1 MNIKGINYK
10 LVNIAL
16 VGLIIWLIIS
26 TGSFWFSA
34 FDKLI
39 EILVP
44 FVLAFTFAYVLHPFL
59 KWLERKKIPKWLA
72 VGIIIVMVISFI
84 ALIIYLLTP
93 LVYNQIMGLISNVIK
108 FIQDISKKYSI
119 DLNFIQSY
127 FSNLNSLV
135 MDIGKYLSE
144 SAINVISASIS
155 IFTII
160 IIAFFT
166 GIYFLSDMD
175 NIRYNVK
182 KFFKKKSKKT
192 YELVKQLDLE
202 MKNYFIGL
210 EKNILV
216 QLIEYTL
223 VFYLIGHPYYL
234 VLGILASFSTI
245 IPYFGGIFTNIIAL
259 ITAIVV
265 SPKLFILTA
274 IVAIIFPNIDGYFWS
289 PKIYGKTNN
298 IHPVITIFSVFAGGA
313 LLGTMGIVIAL
324 PVAIILSKIYK
335 FYLKDNKSLEK

>member
-1 MNIKGINYK
+1 MRSRGINYK

-16 VGLIIWLIIS
+16 IGLIIWLVVS
-26 TGSFWFSA
+26 TGNFWFSA
-34 FDKLI
+34 FDKI
-39 EILVP
+39 VEIILP
-44 FVLAFTFAYVLHPFL
+44 FAIAFTLAYVLYPFL
-59 KWLERKKIPKWLA
+59 RWMENKGVPKWLG
-72 VGIIIVMVISFI
+72 VGIIVVIVVGFI
-84 ALIIYLLTP
+84 ALVISLLTP
-93 LVYNQIMGLISNVIK
+93 LVFNQLKGLISNIIK
-108 FIQDISKKYSI
+108 FVQDISGKYGL
-119 DLNFIQSY
+119 DLKNIQSY
-127 FSNLNSLV
+127 ISNINTLV
-135 MDIGKYLSE
+135 MDMGKYISE

-155 IFTII
+155 LFTMIV
-160 IIAFFT
+160 IAFFT
-166 GIYFLSDMD
+166 AIYFLTDMD
-175 NIRYNVK
+175 NIRNNVK
-182 KFFKKKSKKT
+182 NFFKKKSKKT
-192 YELVKQLDLE
+192 YELVKQLDVE

-245 IPYFGGIFTNIIAL
+245 IPYFGGIFIAL

-274 IVAIIFPNIDGYFWS
+274 IAAIILPNIDGYFWS

-313 LLGTMGIVIAL
+313 LLGMMGIVIAL
-324 PVAIILSKIYK
+324 PVAIILSKVYK
-335 FYLKDNKSLEK
+335 FYIKEIKKA

>member
-1 MNIKGINYK
+1 MRSRGINYK

-16 VGLIIWLIIS
+16 IGLIIWLVVS
-26 TGSFWFSA
+26 TGNFWFSA
-34 FDKLI
+34 FDKI
-39 EILVP
+39 VEIILP
-44 FVLAFTFAYVLHPFL
+44 FAIAFTLAYVLYPFL
-59 KWLERKKIPKWLA
+59 RWMENKGVPKWLG
-72 VGIIIVMVISFI
+72 VGIIVVIVVGFI
-84 ALIIYLLTP
+84 ALVISLLTP
-93 LVYNQIMGLISNVIK
+93 LVFNQLKGLISNIIK
-108 FIQDISKKYSI
+108 FVQDISGKYGL
-119 DLNFIQSY
+119 DLKNIQSY
-127 FSNLNSLV
+127 ISNINTLV
-135 MDIGKYLSE
+135 MDMGKYISE

-155 IFTII
+155 LFTMIV
-160 IIAFFT
+160 IAFFT
-166 GIYFLSDMD
+166 AIYFLTDMD
-175 NIRYNVK
+175 NIRNNVK
-182 KFFKKKSKKT
+182 NFFKKKSKKT
-192 YELVKQLDLE
+192 YELVKQLDVE

-274 IVAIIFPNIDGYFWS
+274 IAAIILPNIDGYFWS

-313 LLGTMGIVIAL
+313 LLGMMGIVIAL
-324 PVAIILSKIYK
+324 PVAIILSKVYK
-335 FYLKDNKSLEK
+335 FYIKEIKKA